1 MRVGQLEDIIK
12 KLVSEND
19 RLNTILGTQPSSIT
33 MASHISPM
41 PEPHAA
47 YHQQQ
52 HHHHHQHAGN
62 DSVAA
67 LLQSAHGNDPALTQQ
82 LLAAIINQH
91 NMPM

>member
-1 MRVGQLEDIIK
+1 MGQLEDIIK

-19 RLNTILGTQPSSIT
+19 RLNTILSTPSSSSA
-33 MASHISPM
+33 MASHTSM
-41 PEPHAA
+41 PELHPAPS
-47 YHQQQ
+47 YHH

-82 LLAAIINQH
+82 LLAAIMNQH